1 MANIIQVLQ
10 NFSLKISDYI
20 MVCKYE
26 NEHLLMLF

>member
-20 MVCKYE
+20 VCKYE